1 MPVTRPKKNRDA
13 DPTNDVPL
21 DEFRSRRAKAY
32 KAYFEHMPLDPRL
45 QL

>member
-32 KAYFEHMPLDPRL
+32 EAYFEHMPLDPRL